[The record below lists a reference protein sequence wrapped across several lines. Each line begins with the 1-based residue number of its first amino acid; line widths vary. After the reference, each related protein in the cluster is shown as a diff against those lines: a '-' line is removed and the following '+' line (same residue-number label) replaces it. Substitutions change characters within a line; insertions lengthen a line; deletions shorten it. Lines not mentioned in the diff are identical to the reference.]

1 MPTLEAA
8 ARQAGELGLKPE
20 AVLKRLAH
28 LMERRAE
35 AQPQDPYPEMDPL
48 PDQPAD

>member
-20 AVLKRLAH
+20 AVLKRLSH

-35 AQPQDPYPEMDPL
+35 AQLQDPYPEMDPL